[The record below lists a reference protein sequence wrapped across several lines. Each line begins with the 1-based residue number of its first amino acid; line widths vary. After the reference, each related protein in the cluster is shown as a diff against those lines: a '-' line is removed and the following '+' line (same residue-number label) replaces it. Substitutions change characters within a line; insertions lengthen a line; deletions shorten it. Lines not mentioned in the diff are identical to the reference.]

1 MNILNKPIG
10 STYDCKDI
18 DDSET
23 ESCDLRKRRYLP
35 NRSLEDASGKRHYV
49 IPTVWDKHH

>member
-1 MNILNKPIG
+1 MTILDKPVS
-10 STYDCKDI
+10 STCDRKDI